1 MGTFARKFL
10 VACVAVTALAACG
23 SQTTTATNNSATA
36 TGASVASTTAQALPT
51 RPVLEATPSAGT
63 DPSVLV
69 ENGEV
74 RCNPDFGAIDLV
86 IGGSKKG
93 FRGDMI
99 KVTPRVGYLTIEW
112 GSESANTIVVNKR
125 KWTSAK
131 GNTAPT
137 PKEMKLSHEAWTY
150 IETITI
156 CGFGN

>member
-1 MGTFARKFL
+1 MGTFARRFL
-10 VACVAVTALAACG
+10 VACIAVTALAACG
-23 SQTTTATNNSATA
+23 SQTTTATNSAPA
-36 TGASVASTTAQALPT
+36 TSASVASTTAQAMPT
-51 RPVLEATPSAGT
+51 RPVLEAAPSAGT
-63 DPSVLV
+63 DPSVLT

-74 RCNPDFGAIDLV
+74 RCNPDFGAIDLE

-112 GSESANTIVVNKR
+112 GTESANTIVVNHR
-125 KWTSAK
+125 KWTSAR

-137 PKEMKLSHEAWTY
+137 PKETKLSHDAWTY
-150 IETITI
+150 IESISI